1 MAEPKRHR
9 DVPQGAFFGRGFLI
23 DSSTESKMSEALRK
37 LLREGQKPQ
46 QPVITPHVGVLTLH
60 FQLYGC
66 DDLKAK
72 RKVFTA
78 LKAVWGKEPDL
89 ARRLS
94 TAPPGPSRPWA
105 PPHSR
110 LPSVWTR
117 SKKPSKN
124 AWMLPYWIYT
134 GKYSD
139 RITPRAACGVTCR
152 QAVYYAPSGMPV
164 RLPAAGDQTLMP
176 DSNAGRIRRA
186 SGTGPSDDH

>member
-9 DVPQGAFFGRGFLI
+9 DVPQGACFGESAPAG
-23 DSSTESKMSEALRK
+23 SSTKAGTSMSEALRK

-89 ARRLS
+89 AVAETADQDALDCATWTIAALGTSSQQITQRLDQVEK
-94 TAPPGPSRPWA
+94 AIAER
-105 PPHSR
+105 
-110 LPSVWTR
+110 V
-117 SKKPSKN
+117 
-124 AWMLPYWIYT
+124 
-134 GKYSD
+134 D
-139 RITPRAACGVTCR
+139 AAILDIHR
-152 QAVYYAPSGMPV
+152 EI
-164 RLPAAGDQTLMP
+164 L
-176 DSNAGRIRRA
+176 
-186 SGTGPSDDH
+186 